1 MFFIDFLSGI
11 VQTVLTYCYN
21 LLVSMG
27 FANYGVA
34 IIVMTVLIKML
45 LYPLTVKQIR
55 SMKAMSELQ
64 PKMKVL
70 QEKYKDDKQK
80 LQSEIS
86 NLYKVS
92 GVNPLSGCLPLII
105 QMPILIAIFYAI
117 RDYQYAGPTTF
128 LWLSSLADPDPTYV
142 LPVIS
147 AATTFVQS
155 LQTMPDTSSAQNKMM
170 LYFMPVFIGYISLQF
185 SAGLVLYWIVT
196 NLVQILQ
203 QWWMARATKA

>member
-1 MFFIDFLSGI
+1 
-11 VQTVLTYCYN
+11 
-21 LLVSMG
+21 
-27 FANYGVA
+27 
-34 IIVMTVLIKML
+34 
-45 LYPLTVKQIR
+45 
-55 SMKAMSELQ
+55 
-64 PKMKVL
+64 
-70 QEKYKDDKQK
+70 
-80 LQSEIS
+80 
-86 NLYKVS
+86 
-92 GVNPLSGCLPLII
+92 
-105 QMPILIAIFYAI
+105 MPILIAIFYAI
-117 RDYQYAGPTTF
+117 RDYQYAGSTTF
-128 LWLSSLADPDPTYV
+128 LWLASLADPDPTYV

>member
-1 MFFIDFLSGI
+1 MDFLSGI
-11 VQTVLTYCYN
+11 VQTVLTYCYD
-21 LLVSMG
+21 LTVSMG

-64 PKMKVL
+64 PKMKAL
-70 QEKYKDDKQK
+70 QEKYKDDKVK

-92 GVNPLSGCLPLII
+92 GVNPLSGCLPLVV

-117 RDYQYAGPTTF
+117 RDYQYAGSTTF
-128 LWLSSLADPDPTYV
+128 LWLASLANPDPTYV

-185 SAGLVLYWIVT
+185 SAGLVLYWIIT

>member
-1 MFFIDFLSGI
+1 M
-11 VQTVLTYCYN
+11 QTVLTYCYN
-21 LLVSMG
+21 LTVSMG

-64 PKMKVL
+64 PKMKAL
-70 QEKYKDDKQK
+70 QEKYKDDKVK

-92 GVNPLSGCLPLII
+92 GVNPLSGCLPLVV

-117 RDYQYAGPTTF
+117 RDYQYVGPTTF
-128 LWLSSLADPDPTYV
+128 LWLADLANPDPTYV

-185 SAGLVLYWIVT
+185 SAGLVLYWIIT

>member
-1 MFFIDFLSGI
+1 MDFLSGI
-11 VQTVLTYCYN
+11 VQTVLTYCYD
-21 LLVSMG
+21 LTVSMG

-34 IIVMTVLIKML
+34 IIVMTVFIKML
-45 LYPLTVKQIR
+45 LYPYTVKQIR

-64 PKMKVL
+64 PKMKAL
-70 QEKYKDDKQK
+70 QEKYKDDKVK

-92 GVNPLSGCLPLII
+92 GVNPLSGCLPLVV

-117 RDYQYAGPTTF
+117 RDYQYAGSTTF
-128 LWLSSLADPDPTYV
+128 LWLASLADPDPTYV

-185 SAGLVLYWIVT
+185 SAGLVLYWIIT

>member
-1 MFFIDFLSGI
+1 MDFLSGI
-11 VQTVLTYCYN
+11 VQTVLTYCYD
-21 LLVSMG
+21 LTVSMG

-34 IIVMTVLIKML
+34 IIVMTVFIKML

-64 PKMKVL
+64 PKMKAL
-70 QEKYKDDKQK
+70 QEKYKDDKVK

-92 GVNPLSGCLPLII
+92 GVNPLSGCLPLVV

-117 RDYQYAGPTTF
+117 RDYQYAGSTTF
-128 LWLSSLADPDPTYV
+128 LWLASLADPDPTYV

>member
-1 MFFIDFLSGI
+1 MDFLSGI

-21 LLVSMG
+21 LTVSMG

-34 IIVMTVLIKML
+34 IIVMTVFIKML

-64 PKMKVL
+64 PKMKAL
-70 QEKYKDDKQK
+70 QETYKDDTVK

-92 GVNPLSGCLPLII
+92 GVNPLSGCLPLVV

-117 RDYQYAGPTTF
+117 RDYQYAGSTTF
-128 LWLSSLADPDPTYV
+128 LWLASLADPDPTYV

>member
-1 MFFIDFLSGI
+1 MDFLSGI
-11 VQTVLTYCYN
+11 VQTVLTYCYD
-21 LLVSMG
+21 LTVSMG

-64 PKMKVL
+64 PKMKAL
-70 QEKYKDDKQK
+70 QEKYKDDKVK

-92 GVNPLSGCLPLII
+92 GVNPLSGCLPLVV

-117 RDYQYAGPTTF
+117 RDYQYAGSTTF
-128 LWLSSLADPDPTYV
+128 LWLASLADPDPTYV

>member
-1 MFFIDFLSGI
+1 MDFLSGI
-11 VQTVLTYCYN
+11 VQTVLTYCYD
-21 LLVSMG
+21 LTVSMG

-34 IIVMTVLIKML
+34 IIVMTVFIKML

-64 PKMKVL
+64 PKMKAL
-70 QEKYKDDKQK
+70 QEKYKDDKVK

-92 GVNPLSGCLPLII
+92 GVNPLSGCLPLVV

-117 RDYQYAGPTTF
+117 RDYQYVGPTTF
-128 LWLSSLADPDPTYV
+128 LWLADLANPDPTYV

-185 SAGLVLYWIVT
+185 SAGLVLYWIIT

>member
-1 MFFIDFLSGI
+1 MDFLSGI

-21 LLVSMG
+21 LTVSMG

-34 IIVMTVLIKML
+34 IIVMTVFIKML

-64 PKMKVL
+64 PKMKAL
-70 QEKYKDDKQK
+70 QEKYKDDKVK

-92 GVNPLSGCLPLII
+92 GVNPLSGCLPLVV

-117 RDYQYAGPTTF
+117 RDYQYAGSTTF
-128 LWLSSLADPDPTYV
+128 LWLASLADPDPTYV

>member
-1 MFFIDFLSGI
+1 MDFLSGI

-21 LLVSMG
+21 LTVSMG

-34 IIVMTVLIKML
+34 INVMTVFIKML

-64 PKMKVL
+64 PKMKAL
-70 QEKYKDDKQK
+70 QEKYKDDKVK

-92 GVNPLSGCLPLII
+92 GVNPLSGCLPLVV

-117 RDYQYAGPTTF
+117 RDYQYAGSTTF
-128 LWLSSLADPDPTYV
+128 LWLASLADPDPTYV

>member
-1 MFFIDFLSGI
+1 MDFLSGI

-21 LLVSMG
+21 LTVSMG

-64 PKMKVL
+64 PKMKAL

-92 GVNPLSGCLPLII
+92 GVNPLSGCLPLVV

-117 RDYQYAGPTTF
+117 RDYQYVGPTTF
-128 LWLSSLADPDPTYV
+128 LWLADLANPDPTYV

-185 SAGLVLYWIVT
+185 SAGLVLYWIIT

>member
-1 MFFIDFLSGI
+1 MDFLSGI

-21 LLVSMG
+21 LTVSMG

-64 PKMKVL
+64 PKMKAL
-70 QEKYKDDKQK
+70 QEKYKDDKVK

-92 GVNPLSGCLPLII
+92 GVNPLSGCLPLVV

-117 RDYQYAGPTTF
+117 RDYQYAGSTTF
-128 LWLSSLADPDPTYV
+128 LWLASLADPDPTYV

>member
-1 MFFIDFLSGI
+1 MDFLSGI

-21 LLVSMG
+21 LTVSMG

-64 PKMKVL
+64 PKMKAL

-80 LQSEIS
+80 LQTEIS

-92 GVNPLSGCLPLII
+92 GVNPLSGCLPLVV

-117 RDYQYAGPTTF
+117 RDYQYVGPTTF
-128 LWLSSLADPDPTYV
+128 LWLADLANPDPTYV

-185 SAGLVLYWIVT
+185 SAGLVLYWIIT

>member
-1 MFFIDFLSGI
+1 
-11 VQTVLTYCYN
+11 
-21 LLVSMG
+21 
-27 FANYGVA
+27 
-34 IIVMTVLIKML
+34 MTVFIKML

-64 PKMKVL
+64 PKMKAL
-70 QEKYKDDKQK
+70 QEKYKDDKVK

-92 GVNPLSGCLPLII
+92 GVNPLSGCLPLVV

-117 RDYQYAGPTTF
+117 RDYQYAGSTTF
-128 LWLSSLADPDPTYV
+128 LWLASLADPDPTYV

>member
-1 MFFIDFLSGI
+1 MDFLSGI

-21 LLVSMG
+21 LTVSMG

-64 PKMKVL
+64 PKMKAL
-70 QEKYKDDKQK
+70 QEKYKDDKVK

-92 GVNPLSGCLPLII
+92 GVNPLSGCLPLVV

-117 RDYQYAGPTTF
+117 RDYQYAGSTTF
-128 LWLSSLADPDPTYV
+128 LWLASLADPDPTYV

-185 SAGLVLYWIVT
+185 SAGLVLYWIIT

>member
-1 MFFIDFLSGI
+1 MDFLSGI

-21 LLVSMG
+21 LTVSMG

-34 IIVMTVLIKML
+34 IIVMTVFIKML

-64 PKMKVL
+64 PKMKAL
-70 QEKYKDDKQK
+70 QEKYKDDKVK

-92 GVNPLSGCLPLII
+92 GVNPLSGCLPLVV

-117 RDYQYAGPTTF
+117 RDYQYVGPTTF
-128 LWLSSLADPDPTYV
+128 LWLADLANPDPTYV

-185 SAGLVLYWIVT
+185 SAGLVLYWIIT

>member
-1 MFFIDFLSGI
+1 M
-11 VQTVLTYCYN
+11 QTVLTYCYN
-21 LLVSMG
+21 LTVSMG

-34 IIVMTVLIKML
+34 IIVMTVFIKML

-64 PKMKVL
+64 PKMKAL
-70 QEKYKDDKQK
+70 QEKYKDDKVK

-92 GVNPLSGCLPLII
+92 GVNPLSGCLPLVV

-117 RDYQYAGPTTF
+117 RDYQYVGPTTF
-128 LWLSSLADPDPTYV
+128 LWLADLANPDPTYV

-185 SAGLVLYWIVT
+185 SAGLVLYWIIT

>member
-1 MFFIDFLSGI
+1 MDFLSGI
-11 VQTVLTYCYN
+11 VQTVLTYCYD
-21 LLVSMG
+21 LTVSMG

-34 IIVMTVLIKML
+34 IIVMTVFIKML

-64 PKMKVL
+64 PKMKAL
-70 QEKYKDDKQK
+70 QEKYKDDKVK
-80 LQSEIS
+80 LQSESS

-92 GVNPLSGCLPLII
+92 GVNPLSGCLPLVV

-117 RDYQYAGPTTF
+117 RDYQYVGPTTF
-128 LWLSSLADPDPTYV
+128 LWLADLANPDPTYV

-185 SAGLVLYWIVT
+185 SAGLVLYWIIT

>member
-1 MFFIDFLSGI
+1 M
-11 VQTVLTYCYN
+11 QTVLTYCYD
-21 LLVSMG
+21 LTVSMG

-64 PKMKVL
+64 PKMKAL
-70 QEKYKDDKQK
+70 QEKYKDDKVK

-92 GVNPLSGCLPLII
+92 GVNPLSGCLPLVV

-117 RDYQYAGPTTF
+117 RDYQYAGSTTF
-128 LWLSSLADPDPTYV
+128 LWLASLADPDPTYV